1 MDSSAAGRRGA
12 AQQSDGGSAPQGSNE
27 PVFTLSPSQGRVVR
41 RRRSDA
47 VVLGVTAV
55 LASAMLAGCSPDG
68 DVIDADYAQVCQDRT
83 TQQRVEDEKCS
94 EEGRS
99 SGHFGWYFFPMG
111 SKDSNTS
118 RSIPGVGRTL
128 TGGATSIP
136 SGATSKA
143 GVPADGSSSVT
154 RGGFGSSVKGGSG
167 S

>member
-1 MDSSAAGRRGA
+1 MM
-12 AQQSDGGSAPQGSNE
+12 E
-27 PVFTLSPSQGRVVR
+27 PVRQAPKVGEQRYMDRDEAQGGLAR

-55 LASAMLAGCSPDG
+55 LASAMLTGCGPDG

-83 TQQRVEDEKCS
+83 TEQRVEDEKCS

-111 SKDSNTS
+111 SKGSNTS
-118 RSIPGVGRTL
+118 RSIPGVGERLSGGVTSVPA
-128 TGGATSIP
+128 GAT
-136 SGATSKA
+136 AKT